1 MKPSHLDDD
10 DDEPG
15 FFRRNLVAILFGTA
29 AIAVGI
35 YFLSGSKP
43 SKSKPTRKNDVVMV
57 MPVIAPPPPPPPPPP
72 PKEEPPPEEKEE
84 EMIAQ
89 EEVTPEDQKPDDK
102 PAEKP
107 SEEPIGTAISGGD
120 GSGLALGGNGRGNG
134 TMLGGGG
141 GKGGSRWGWYAGQ
154 VQNRI
159 AEALRGNSSTRKA
172 AATITVKVWADS
184 TGRISRAAL
193 GRSTGNP
200 QIDDAIR
207 NQVLVGLVLNE
218 PPPADMPMPI
228 NLRITARKPN

>member
-1 MKPSHLDDD
+1 MKPPHLDDD

-15 FFRRNLVAILFGTA
+15 FFRRNLVAILFGAA
-29 AIAVGI
+29 AIAVGV
-35 YFLSGSKP
+35 YFLTGSKP
-43 SKSKPTRKNDVVMV
+43 SKSKPTRRNDVVNV
-57 MPVIAPPPPPPPPPP
+57 GIVIPPTPPPPPPP

-120 GSGLALGGNGRGNG
+120 GSGLALGGNGRSNG
-134 TMLGGGG
+134 TVIGGGG

-159 AEALRGNSSTRKA
+159 AEALRGNSSTRNA

-193 GRSTGNP
+193 GSSTGNP
-200 QIDDAIR
+200 QIDDAIK
-207 NQVLVGLVLNE
+207 NQVLVGLVLTE